1 MQGMNLDMYC
11 QYTGQTPASMVE
23 SIKPQALKRI
33 QSRLVLEAVSAPVA
47 PAVVVPAAVPVEAV
61 PVAAA
66 EAPAAPAAPAAP
78 EEDLY
83 EQKTPLVGTV
93 YMAPQAG
100 AAPYV
105 SVGDHVAAGD
115 TVCIVE
121 SMKMFNEIA
130 AECSGTIEE
139 ICVNNGQI
147 VEYGQ
152 VLFRIRED

>member
-1 MQGMNLDMYC
+1 METTKIAELAKILKDNGLTKLDL
-11 QYTGQTPASMVE
+11 TEGDN
-23 SIKPQALKRI
+23 
-33 QSRLVLEAVSAPVA
+33 RLVLEAVSAPVV
-47 PAVVVPAAVPVEAV
+47 PAVVMPAAVPVEAV

-66 EAPAAPAAPAAP
+66 EAPAAAPEAPEAPAAP

-93 YMAPQAG
+93 YVAPQAG

-139 ICVNNGQI
+139 ICINNGQI

>member
-1 MQGMNLDMYC
+1 METTKIAELAKILKDNGLTKLDL
-11 QYTGQTPASMVE
+11 TEGDN
-23 SIKPQALKRI
+23 
-33 QSRLVLEAVSAPVA
+33 RLVLEAVSAPVA

-66 EAPAAPAAPAAP
+66 EAPAAPAAPVAP

-105 SVGDHVAAGD
+105 AVGDHVTAGD

>member
-1 MQGMNLDMYC
+1 METTKIAELAKILKDNGLTKLDL
-11 QYTGQTPASMVE
+11 TEGDN
-23 SIKPQALKRI
+23 
-33 QSRLVLEAVSAPVA
+33 RLVLEAVSAPVA

-61 PVAAA
+61 PAAA
-66 EAPAAPAAPAAP
+66 EAPAAAPEAPAAP

>member
-1 MQGMNLDMYC
+1 METTKIAELAKILKDNGLTKLDL
-11 QYTGQTPASMVE
+11 TEGDN
-23 SIKPQALKRI
+23 
-33 QSRLVLEAVSAPVA
+33 RLVLEAVSAPVA

-66 EAPAAPAAPAAP
+66 EAPAAPAAP
-78 EEDLY
+78 EENLY

>member
-1 MQGMNLDMYC
+1 METTKIAELAKILKDNGLTKLDL
-11 QYTGQTPASMVE
+11 TEGDN
-23 SIKPQALKRI
+23 
-33 QSRLVLEAVSAPVA
+33 RLVLEAVSAPVA

-105 SVGDHVAAGD
+105 SVGDHVAAGV

-139 ICVNNGQI
+139 ICVNNVQI

>member
-1 MQGMNLDMYC
+1 METTKIAELAKILKDNGLTKLDL
-11 QYTGQTPASMVE
+11 TEGDN
-23 SIKPQALKRI
+23 
-33 QSRLVLEAVSAPVA
+33 RLVLEAVSAPVA

-78 EEDLY
+78 EENLY

>member
-1 MQGMNLDMYC
+1 METTKIAELAKILKDNGLTKLDL
-11 QYTGQTPASMVE
+11 TEGDN
-23 SIKPQALKRI
+23 
-33 QSRLVLEAVSAPVA
+33 RLVLEAVSAPVA

-66 EAPAAPAAPAAP
+66 EAPAAPAAPVAP

>member
-1 MQGMNLDMYC
+1 METTKIAELAKILKDNGLTKLDL
-11 QYTGQTPASMVE
+11 TEGDN
-23 SIKPQALKRI
+23 
-33 QSRLVLEAVSAPVA
+33 RLVLEAVSAPVA
-47 PAVVVPAAVPVEAV
+47 PAVVVPGAVPVEAV

-66 EAPAAPAAPAAP
+66 EAPAAPAAPVAP

-105 SVGDHVAAGD
+105 AVGDHVAAGD

>member
-1 MQGMNLDMYC
+1 METTKIAELAKILKDNGLTKLDL
-11 QYTGQTPASMVE
+11 TEGDN
-23 SIKPQALKRI
+23 
-33 QSRLVLEAVSAPVA
+33 RLVLEAVSAPVA

-66 EAPAAPAAPAAP
+66 EAPVAPAAPAAP

-105 SVGDHVAAGD
+105 AVGDHVAAGD

>member
-1 MQGMNLDMYC
+1 METTKIAELAKILKDNGLTKLDL
-11 QYTGQTPASMVE
+11 TEGDN
-23 SIKPQALKRI
+23 
-33 QSRLVLEAVSAPVA
+33 RLVLEAVSAPVA

-61 PVAAA
+61 PVATA
-66 EAPAAPAAPAAP
+66 EAPAAPAAPAVP

-105 SVGDHVAAGD
+105 AVGDHVAAGD

>member
-1 MQGMNLDMYC
+1 METTKIAELAKILKDNGLTKLDL
-11 QYTGQTPASMVE
+11 TEGDN
-23 SIKPQALKRI
+23 
-33 QSRLVLEAVSAPVA
+33 RLVLEAVSAPVA

-100 AAPYV
+100 AAHNV
-105 SVGDHVAAGD
+105 AVGDHVAAGE

>member
-1 MQGMNLDMYC
+1 METTKIAELAKILKDNGLTKLDL
-11 QYTGQTPASMVE
+11 TEGDN
-23 SIKPQALKRI
+23 
-33 QSRLVLEAVSAPVA
+33 RLVLEAVSAPVA

-78 EEDLY
+78 EENLY

-105 SVGDHVAAGD
+105 AVGDHVAAGD

>member
-1 MQGMNLDMYC
+1 METTKIAELAKILKDNGLTKLDL
-11 QYTGQTPASMVE
+11 TEGDN
-23 SIKPQALKRI
+23 
-33 QSRLVLEAVSAPVA
+33 RLVLEAVSAPVA

-152 VLFRIRED
+152 VLFRIRGD

>member
-1 MQGMNLDMYC
+1 METTKIAELAKILKDNGLTKLDL
-11 QYTGQTPASMVE
+11 TEGDN
-23 SIKPQALKRI
+23 
-33 QSRLVLEAVSAPVA
+33 RLVLEAVSAPVA

-105 SVGDHVAAGD
+105 AVGDHVAAGD
-115 TVCIVE
+115 TICIVE

>member
-1 MQGMNLDMYC
+1 METTKIAELAKILKDNGLTKLDL
-11 QYTGQTPASMVE
+11 TEGDN
-23 SIKPQALKRI
+23 
-33 QSRLVLEAVSAPVA
+33 RLVLEAVSAPVA
-47 PAVVVPAAVPVEAV
+47 PAVVMPAAVPVEAV

-105 SVGDHVAAGD
+105 AVGDHVAAGD

>member
-1 MQGMNLDMYC
+1 METTKIAELAKILKDNGLTKLDL
-11 QYTGQTPASMVE
+11 TEGDN
-23 SIKPQALKRI
+23 
-33 QSRLVLEAVSAPVA
+33 RLVLEAVSAPVA

-61 PVAAA
+61 PVGAA

-105 SVGDHVAAGD
+105 AVGDHVAAGD

>member
-1 MQGMNLDMYC
+1 METTKIAELAKILKDNGLTKLDL
-11 QYTGQTPASMVE
+11 TEGDN
-23 SIKPQALKRI
+23 
-33 QSRLVLEAVSAPVA
+33 RLVLEAVSAPVA

-105 SVGDHVAAGD
+105 AVGDHVTAGD

-139 ICVNNGQI
+139 ICVNGQI

>member
-1 MQGMNLDMYC
+1 METTKIAELAKILKDNGLTKLDL
-11 QYTGQTPASMVE
+11 TEGDN
-23 SIKPQALKRI
+23 
-33 QSRLVLEAVSAPVA
+33 RLVLEAVSAPVA
-47 PAVVVPAAVPVEAV
+47 PAVVMPAAVPVEAV

-66 EAPAAPAAPAAP
+66 EAPAAAPEAPEAPAAP

-93 YMAPQAG
+93 YVAPQAG

-130 AECSGTIEE
+130 AECSGTIEG
-139 ICVNNGQI
+139 ICINNGQI

>member
-1 MQGMNLDMYC
+1 METTKIAELAKILKDNGLTKLDL
-11 QYTGQTPASMVE
+11 TEGDN
-23 SIKPQALKRI
+23 
-33 QSRLVLEAVSAPVA
+33 RLVLEAVSAPVA
-47 PAVVVPAAVPVEAV
+47 PAVVMPAAVPVEAV

-66 EAPAAPAAPAAP
+66 EAPAAP

-93 YMAPQAG
+93 YVAPQAG

-139 ICVNNGQI
+139 ICINNGQI

>member
-1 MQGMNLDMYC
+1 METTKIAELAKILKDNGLTKLDL
-11 QYTGQTPASMVE
+11 TEGDN
-23 SIKPQALKRI
+23 
-33 QSRLVLEAVSAPVA
+33 RLVLEAISAPVA

-100 AAPYV
+100 AAP
-105 SVGDHVAAGD
+105 
-115 TVCIVE
+115 
-121 SMKMFNEIA
+121 
-130 AECSGTIEE
+130 
-139 ICVNNGQI
+139 
-147 VEYGQ
+147 
-152 VLFRIRED
+152 

>member
-1 MQGMNLDMYC
+1 METTRIAELAKILKDNGLTKLDL
-11 QYTGQTPASMVE
+11 TEGDN
-23 SIKPQALKRI
+23 
-33 QSRLVLEAVSAPVA
+33 RLVLEAVSAPVA

>member
-1 MQGMNLDMYC
+1 MKTTKIAELAKILKDNGLTKLDL
-11 QYTGQTPASMVE
+11 TEGDN
-23 SIKPQALKRI
+23 
-33 QSRLVLEAVSAPVA
+33 RLVLEAVSAPVA

>member
-1 MQGMNLDMYC
+1 METTKIAELAKILKDNGLTKLDL
-11 QYTGQTPASMVE
+11 TEGDN
-23 SIKPQALKRI
+23 
-33 QSRLVLEAVSAPVA
+33 RLVLEAVSAPVA

-66 EAPAAPAAPAAP
+66 EAPAAPAAPVAP

-105 SVGDHVAAGD
+105 AVGDHVAAGD
-115 TVCIVE
+115 TVYIVE

>member
-1 MQGMNLDMYC
+1 METTKIAELAKILKDNGLTKLDL
-11 QYTGQTPASMVE
+11 TEGDN
-23 SIKPQALKRI
+23 
-33 QSRLVLEAVSAPVA
+33 RLVLEAVSAPVA

-105 SVGDHVAAGD
+105 AIGDHVAAGD

>member
-1 MQGMNLDMYC
+1 METTKIAELAKILKDNGLTKLDL
-11 QYTGQTPASMVE
+11 TEGDN
-23 SIKPQALKRI
+23 
-33 QSRLVLEAVSAPVA
+33 RLVLEAVSAPVA

-66 EAPAAPAAPAAP
+66 EAPAAPAAP

-105 SVGDHVAAGD
+105 AVGDHVAAGD

>member
-1 MQGMNLDMYC
+1 METTKIAELAKILKDNGLTKLDL
-11 QYTGQTPASMVE
+11 TEGDN
-23 SIKPQALKRI
+23 
-33 QSRLVLEAVSAPVA
+33 RLVLEAVSAPVA
-47 PAVVVPAAVPVEAV
+47 PAVVMPAAVPVEAV

-66 EAPAAPAAPAAP
+66 EAPAAAPEAPAAPAAP

-93 YMAPQAG
+93 YVAPQAG

-139 ICVNNGQI
+139 ICINNGQI

>member
-1 MQGMNLDMYC
+1 METTKIAELAKILKDNGLTKLDL
-11 QYTGQTPASMVE
+11 TEGDN
-23 SIKPQALKRI
+23 
-33 QSRLVLEAVSAPVA
+33 RLVLEAVSVPAA
-47 PAVVVPAAVPVEAV
+47 PALVMPAAVPVEAV

-66 EAPAAPAAPAAP
+66 EASAAVPAMP

-93 YMAPQAG
+93 YVAPQAG

-139 ICVNNGQI
+139 ICINNGQI

>member
-1 MQGMNLDMYC
+1 METTKIAELAKILKDNGLTKLDL
-11 QYTGQTPASMVE
+11 TEGDN
-23 SIKPQALKRI
+23 
-33 QSRLVLEAVSAPVA
+33 RLVLEAVSAPVA

-105 SVGDHVAAGD
+105 AVGDHVTAGD

>member
-1 MQGMNLDMYC
+1 METTKIAELAKILKDNGLTKLDL
-11 QYTGQTPASMVE
+11 TEGDN
-23 SIKPQALKRI
+23 
-33 QSRLVLEAVSAPVA
+33 RLVLEAVSAPVA
-47 PAVVVPAAVPVEAV
+47 PAVVMPAAVPVEAV

-66 EAPAAPAAPAAP
+66 EAPAAAPEAPEAPAAP

-93 YMAPQAG
+93 YVAPQAG

-121 SMKMFNEIA
+121 SMKMMFNEIA

-139 ICVNNGQI
+139 ICINNGQI

>member
-1 MQGMNLDMYC
+1 METTKIAELAKILKDNGLTKLDL
-11 QYTGQTPASMVE
+11 TEGDN
-23 SIKPQALKRI
+23 
-33 QSRLVLEAVSAPVA
+33 RLVLEAISAPVA

-66 EAPAAPAAPAAP
+66 EAPAAAPAAP

-105 SVGDHVAAGD
+105 AVGDHVAAGD

>member
-1 MQGMNLDMYC
+1 METTKIAELAKILKDNGLTKLDL
-11 QYTGQTPASMVE
+11 TEGDN
-23 SIKPQALKRI
+23 
-33 QSRLVLEAVSAPVA
+33 RLVLEAVSAPVA

-61 PVAAA
+61 PVAA

-105 SVGDHVAAGD
+105 AVGDHVAAGD

>member
-1 MQGMNLDMYC
+1 METIKIAELAKILKDNGLTKLDL
-11 QYTGQTPASMVE
+11 TEGDN
-23 SIKPQALKRI
+23 
-33 QSRLVLEAVSAPVA
+33 RLVLEAVSAPVA

-105 SVGDHVAAGD
+105 AVGDHVAAGD